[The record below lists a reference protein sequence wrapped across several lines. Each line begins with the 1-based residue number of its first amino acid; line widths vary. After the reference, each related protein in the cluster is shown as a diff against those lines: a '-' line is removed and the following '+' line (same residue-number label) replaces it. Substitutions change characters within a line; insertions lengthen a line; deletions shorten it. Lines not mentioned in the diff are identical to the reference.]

1 MSSLFDKYL
10 KNKSALIFD
19 IFFCVVFMPLL
30 VFLGPSHTWLTQWP
44 VFFCLACTFLY
55 ACYFIIQKMN
65 FPSLLIG
72 KRYGTLVTLLLILVL
87 LNCLLSL
94 YPLPEMDFVT
104 PVLSRYQTELR
115 NFGVSVTLWLM
126 FSLVIGYSL
135 SVSFVKEL
143 YGQLLIKRELETQR
157 DKAELAALKAQIS
170 PHFLFNTLNSLYSL
184 VIGTSEK
191 AEEAFIQF
199 TDILKYT
206 YVAAEKETVSIR
218 EEVKAIYNYI
228 NLQVIRLNRHTKVD
242 CRCEVDDKEAQVP
255 PMLFMTFVE
264 NAFKYG
270 CSTSKDCE
278 IKIRLNL
285 KEGKL
290 EFKTFNRIMK
300 QADKFRDDI
309 PVGVENCRA
318 RLSVLY
324 PRKHSL
330 ELNEENGV
338 YQLKLNIDLRQ

>member
-1 MSSLFDKYL
+1 M
-10 KNKSALIFD
+10 
-19 IFFCVVFMPLL
+19 
-30 VFLGPSHTWLTQWP
+30 
-44 VFFCLACTFLY
+44 
-55 ACYFIIQKMN
+55 
-65 FPSLLIG
+65 
-72 KRYGTLVTLLLILVL
+72 ILVV
-87 LNCLLSL
+87 LNCVLSL

-206 YVAAEKETVSIR
+206 YVVSEKETVSIK
-218 EEVKAIYNYI
+218 EEVKIIHSYI
-228 NLQVIRLNRHTKVD
+228 NLQEIRFNKHTQVD
-242 CRCEVDDKEAQVP
+242 CKCDVDDPEVQVP
-255 PMLFMTFVE
+255 PMLMMTFVE

-309 PVGVENCRA
+309 PVGIENCRN
-318 RLSVLY
+318 RLSAVY
-324 PRKHSL
+324 PGKHSL

-338 YQLKLNIDLRQ
+338 YQLRLNIDL

>member
-1 MSSLFDKYL
+1 MSLIIDKYL
-10 KNKSALIFD
+10 KNKSAVIFD

-55 ACYFIIQKMN
+55 ACYFTIQKMN

-72 KRYGTLVTLLLILVL
+72 KKYVTIISLLMILVV
-87 LNCLLSL
+87 LNCVLSL

-206 YVAAEKETVSIR
+206 YVVSEKETVSIK
-218 EEVKAIYNYI
+218 EEVKIIHSYI
-228 NLQVIRLNRHTKVD
+228 NLQEIRFNKHTQVD
-242 CRCEVDDKEAQVP
+242 CKCDVDDPEVQVP
-255 PMLFMTFVE
+255 PMLMMTFVE

-309 PVGVENCRA
+309 PVGIENCRN
-318 RLSVLY
+318 RLSAVY
-324 PRKHSL
+324 PGKHSL

-338 YQLKLNIDLRQ
+338 YQLRLNIDL